1 MSDICTDEKNGCP
14 TCGLA
19 RSRDFSPGAAYSL
32 REFMADHF
40 GKSDTEG

>member
-1 MSDICTDEKNGCP
+1 MNKAAVQP
-14 TCGLA
+14 ALA